1 MTEQAIMKITVV
13 IQDKELDDV
22 NLQEFTESLCQQI
35 TEADGVEQANLV
47 AVEKPPEGSRALGG
61 FLLGMLTVEVNHTN
75 IKSLFR
81 FLWDRLGGKTIKM
94 SIETPDGRKLN
105 VEASS
110 QEEFEFAVQQAKKF
124 IDMV

>member
-1 MTEQAIMKITVV
+1 MTEQVVIKITIV

-35 TEADGVEQANLV
+35 TEVDGVEQANLV
-47 AVEKPPEGSRALGG
+47 AVEKTPEGSRALGG
-61 FLLGMLTVEVNHTN
+61 FLLGMLTAEVNHAN
-75 IKSLFR
+75 IKTMFR
-81 FLWDRLGGKTIKM
+81 FLLDRLGGKTIKM
-94 SIETPDGRKLN
+94 SIETPDGRKLD

-110 QEEFEFAVQQAKKF
+110 QEEFEFVIQQAKKF